1 MLQSNSGEELDTI
14 WINLREEPSMYKCLF
29 KLIYRYINGDSFV
42 LRKKEEPFKNLF
54 NNESVVT
61 KSKVENMEKRLKKDV
76 LIECHIPAN
85 RGNIV
90 VHSEEELHLVSF
102 ISLSNI
108 KLSPKVLHVHS
119 ESLLTTREMFYLAS
133 IKEYNIKYY
142 RIPIIEN
149 NPPSLVFIIISLHF
163 S

>member
-1 MLQSNSGEELDTI
+1 MLQSNGGEELDTI
-14 WINLREEPSMYKCLF
+14 WINLREEPSMYKWF
-29 KLIYRYINGDSFV
+29 IELIYRYINGDSFV
-42 LRKKEEPFKNLF
+42 LRKKEDPFKNLF

-76 LIECHIPAN
+76 LIECRIPAN

-102 ISLSNI
+102 IS
-108 KLSPKVLHVHS
+108 
-119 ESLLTTREMFYLAS
+119 
-133 IKEYNIKYY
+133 
-142 RIPIIEN
+142 
-149 NPPSLVFIIISLHF
+149 FILFQAF